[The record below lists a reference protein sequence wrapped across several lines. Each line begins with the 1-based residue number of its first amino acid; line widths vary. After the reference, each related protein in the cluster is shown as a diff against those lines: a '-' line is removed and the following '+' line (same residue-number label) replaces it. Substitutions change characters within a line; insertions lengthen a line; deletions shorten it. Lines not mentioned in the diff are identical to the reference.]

1 MSQFKTTSSISP
13 SISAPIAQGEVV
25 GVGVKRRGGGV
36 LEVTKGDAKQ
46 KNVSFWAAC
55 EVNACLGK
63 SPWHVTDQHQ
73 QQGEAPEIARNQMPS
88 SNSLFRVIRN
98 SEVKLFLDQR
108 CIAVSCFPT
117 LRQRRCRYP
126 TAPSSPNNCHAGT
139 PRGPHFQIEMYRW
152 VFYQYPYGC
161 RLSTLT
167 LYVQT

>member
-73 QQGEAPEIARNQMPS
+73 QRGEAPEIARNQMPS

-108 CIAVSCFPT
+108 CIAVSCFP
-117 LRQRRCRYP
+117 LCYP

-139 PRGPHFQIEMYRW
+139 LRGPHFQIEMHRW
-152 VFYQYPYGC
+152 VFINIHTDAAYQHWHFMFKL
-161 RLSTLT
+161 RL
-167 LYVQT
+167 QGQ